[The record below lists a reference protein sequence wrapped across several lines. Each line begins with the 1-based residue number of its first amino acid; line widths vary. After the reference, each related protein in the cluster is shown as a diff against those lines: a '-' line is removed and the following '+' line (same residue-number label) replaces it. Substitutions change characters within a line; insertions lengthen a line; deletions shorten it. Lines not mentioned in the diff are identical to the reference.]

1 MILALLFN
9 MSVNEKSSQVYA
21 VKVAGIRCVK
31 CAGNI
36 KNLLI
41 EKIEDSSLRVEV
53 SVMQENVYITTN
65 CDETPEKVIDV
76 LRTTEYQPVS

>member
-1 MILALLFN
+1 
-9 MSVNEKSSQVYA
+9 MSLNEKTSQVYA
-21 VKVAGIRCVK
+21 IKVAGIRCVK

-41 EKIEDSSLRVEV
+41 EKIQDTSFSVEV

-65 CDETPEKVIDV
+65 CDETPEKVISV
-76 LRTTEYQPVS
+76 LRTTDYQPVS

>member
-1 MILALLFN
+1 
-9 MSVNEKSSQVYA
+9 MSAKEKTIQVFA
-21 VKVAGIRCVK
+21 IKVAGIRCVK

-41 EKIEDSSLRVEV
+41 EKVEDSSLRVEV

-65 CDETPEKVIDV
+65 LDETPDKVIDV
-76 LRTTEYQPVS
+76 LRNTEYQPVS

>member
-1 MILALLFN
+1 
-9 MSVNEKSSQVYA
+9 MSVKEKAPQVYA
-21 VKVAGIRCVK
+21 IKVAGIRCVK

-41 EKIEDSSLRVEV
+41 EKVDDATLKVEV

-65 CDETPEKVIDV
+65 SD
-76 LRTTEYQPVS
+76 

>member
-1 MILALLFN
+1 
-9 MSVNEKSSQVYA
+9 MSAKEKTSQVFA
-21 VKVAGIRCVK
+21 IKVAGIRCVK

-41 EKIEDSSLRVEV
+41 EKVEDSSLRVEV

-65 CDETPEKVIDV
+65 LDETPDKVIDV
-76 LRTTEYQPVS
+76 LRNTEYQPVS